1 MGAGYVHLLRGN
13 AHGVMTLLRRAAGR
27 IAAYPVGSRGIDT
40 TALAERLEADAAAV
54 QDGTLVPG
62 PQATADPPAV

>member
-1 MGAGYVHLLRGN
+1 MGLSRSCA
-13 AHGVMTLLRRAAGR
+13 APPRRIG
-27 IAAYPVGSRGIDT
+27 AYPVGSRGIDT

-62 PQATADPPAV
+62 PEATADPPAV